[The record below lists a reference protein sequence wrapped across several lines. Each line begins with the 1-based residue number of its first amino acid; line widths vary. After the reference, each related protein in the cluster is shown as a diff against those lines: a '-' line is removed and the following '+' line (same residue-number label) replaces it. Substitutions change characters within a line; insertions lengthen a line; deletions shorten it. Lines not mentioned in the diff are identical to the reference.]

1 MCGIVACLTEQPA
14 VSYLLA
20 GLSKLEY
27 RGYDSAGVSVLTDRS
42 CAVIRSVDRVSGL
55 SEQVSSWDGDPL
67 GRAGIGHTRWAT
79 HGNVSESNAHPHRDC
94 SGRVTVVHNG
104 IIENAVELREVL
116 VARGHHFSSDV
127 DSEVVCHLIEDALD
141 DDRDLVGAVRSATAR
156 LSGSWALAV
165 MDATTGRVV
174 GTAHGS
180 PLLFATSPHGSFLA
194 SDASALTEWIDD
206 YQALRDGD
214 IVDLDT
220 GAWNSADDTASAPPV
235 WVVDRGADESVM
247 SGYTDFMQKE
257 IEEQPQVAA
266 RIIDELAAA
275 SASGALW
282 HDLGNLPFSRL
293 AVIGC
298 GTSLNAG
305 KVVAQAFGRL
315 GGIPHQALIASECT
329 DTLERDT
336 LVLAFSQSG
345 ETADI
350 LRAIDNVAVFGMPI
364 VAMTNNEH
372 STLARRSD
380 SVVLC
385 RAGQEIGVA
394 ATKTFTAQVITGVCI
409 ALSALVAR
417 GTIDRATASRL
428 ADDLRHL
435 PDLLAQS
442 IAVSQDVIPP
452 LIESLLDSSGYLFLG
467 RGSGVVYADE
477 GALKLKELTYRW
489 AESYPAGELKHGPLA
504 LVEEGTPVIVVDND
518 DPRLPANI
526 SEVEA
531 RGGRVI
537 RIGRSGSTIPA
548 LGMSIDRPLAGGLE
562 LWGPLEAVIPLQILA
577 RELALGLG
585 RDVDKPR
592 NLAKSVT
599 VD

>member
-1 MCGIVACLTEQPA
+1 MCGIVACLTEEPA
-14 VSYLLA
+14 VDYLLA
-20 GLSKLEY
+20 GLAKLEY

-55 SEQVSSWDGDPL
+55 ADQIDTWDGDPL

-79 HGNVSESNAHPHRDC
+79 HGTVSEANAHPHSDC
-94 SGRVTVVHNG
+94 SGRITVVHNG
-104 IIENAVELREVL
+104 IIENAVSLRAIL
-116 VARGHHFSSDV
+116 AANGHRFSSDV
-127 DSEVVCHLIEDALD
+127 DSEVVCHLIEDSLD
-141 DDRDLVGAVRSATAR
+141 EDRDLVAAVRTSTAQ
-156 LSGSWALAV
+156 LTGSWALAV
-165 MDATTGRVV
+165 MDGTTGRVV

-180 PLLFATSPHGSFLA
+180 PLLFATSRHGSFLA
-194 SDASALTEWIDD
+194 SDVSALSAWIDD
-206 YQALRDGD
+206 YRALRDGD
-214 IVDLDT
+214 LVDLST
-220 GAWNSADDTASAPPV
+220 GSWSSAGEMVPAPPV
-235 WVVDRGADESVM
+235 WVVERGVAESELADH
-247 SGYTDFMQKE
+247 TDFMQKE

-266 RIIDELAAA
+266 RIVDELATA

-282 HDLGNLPFSRL
+282 RDLGNLPFSRL

-329 DTLERDT
+329 DALEADT

-350 LRAIDNVAVFGMPI
+350 LRAIDNVAAFSTPI

-394 ATKTFTAQVITGVCI
+394 ATKTFTAQVITGVCL

-417 GTIDRATASRL
+417 GTIDRSTASKL
-428 ADDLRHL
+428 ADDLRQL

-442 IAVSQDVIPP
+442 IAVSQDVVPS
-452 LIESLLDSSGYLFLG
+452 LIESLLDCSGYLFLG

-477 GALKLKELTYRW
+477 GALKLKELSYRW

-504 LVEEGTPVIVVDND
+504 LVEDGVPVIVVDND

-548 LGMSIDRPLAGGLE
+548 LGMSMDRPLAGGLE